1 MNTRHVLATVVAL
14 VGLASGAEEVEPF
27 DAQLARWSTVTAKE
41 NEADTST
48 GPFMPPATADEWYT
62 VTIAEVPVGYMN
74 TGVAT
79 AEEGVHT
86 MEIMDVQ
93 VSRGADTSRMAF
105 HTDFFET
112 SLDAASPS
120 TVDEVVGRR
129 GGVTTMAYDQR
140 FANSEVKMSA
150 AFTEDAV
157 KLTSFNG
164 EKEHISDLELP
175 DQTWLGRMRA
185 RLEFTRQCR
194 QGVREIVVQ
203 TMRPELG
210 PRVVNLSS
218 TFVGLGSVWDGT
230 ADVEASLWSV
240 QISDVPVNMSEAYPV
255 SGPLRCYRM
264 LQMGLA
270 MPFGHL
276 RASLSSKEVRT
287 CLRNTCRRDEPEIGP
302 RPGRD

>member
-1 MNTRHVLATVVAL
+1 
-14 VGLASGAEEVEPF
+14 
-27 DAQLARWSTVTAKE
+27 
-41 NEADTST
+41 
-48 GPFMPPATADEWYT
+48 
-62 VTIAEVPVGYMN
+62 
-74 TGVAT
+74 
-79 AEEGVHT
+79 
-86 MEIMDVQ
+86 
-93 VSRGADTSRMAF
+93 
-105 HTDFFET
+105 
-112 SLDAASPS
+112 
-120 TVDEVVGRR
+120 
-129 GGVTTMAYDQR
+129 
-140 FANSEVKMSA
+140 MSA

-276 RASLSSKEVRT
+276 LASLSSKEVRT
-287 CLRNTCRRDEPEIGP
+287 CLRTTCRRDEPEIGP